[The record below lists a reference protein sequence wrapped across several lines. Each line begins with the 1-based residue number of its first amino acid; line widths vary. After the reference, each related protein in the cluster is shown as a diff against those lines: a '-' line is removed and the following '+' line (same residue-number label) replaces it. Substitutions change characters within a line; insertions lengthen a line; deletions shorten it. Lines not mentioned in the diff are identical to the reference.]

1 MMNSPKSLVGD
12 LRIEKGARRKK
23 RKSRIPLILFVLILL
38 LGGGGA
44 FVWWRTKIWAP
55 EVGTVIATAADTGPK
70 TVLNA
75 SGYVVARHVAVCGS
89 KVTGKVMDLL
99 VEEGMR
105 VKAGDVLARLDD
117 SDNLASLNLAKAQL
131 VAARVATEQ
140 TKVQSALAD
149 RTLVRETLLIKT
161 KVETDL
167 GFDQAKANADGLR
180 AQLNY
185 QEAQV
190 TATQRQVDVNQAAEE
205 DMTIRAPFSGVV
217 TTRDAQ
223 PGEMI
228 SPLATPGGF
237 NRTGLCTIVDEDSL
251 EIEVEVNE
259 DHLSKVTPSQWVI
272 VTLDAYPDRPIQ
284 GRVFEIIPTADR
296 NKGTVKVRIK
306 FRNRDEHILNQMEVR
321 VAFLERNPNAPRR
334 PGILVP
340 RIALRDKDG
349 AQFVWVVKHGH
360 AQRRTITVADYV
372 DDQVLVSAGL
382 SGGEAVVVDKQVNL
396 SEGERIHQAK
406 P

>member
-1 MMNSPKSLVGD
+1 M
-12 LRIEKGARRKK
+12 
-23 RKSRIPLILFVLILL
+23 
-38 LGGGGA
+38 
-44 FVWWRTKIWAP
+44 WAP
-55 EVGTVIATAADTGPK
+55 EVRTVIATATDTGPK

-131 VAARVATEQ
+131 VAARLATEQ

-190 TATQRQVDVNQAAEE
+190 TAAQRQVDVNQAAEE

-237 NRTGLCTIVDEDSL
+237 NRTGLCTIVDQDSL

-259 DHLSKVTPSQWVI
+259 DHLSKVTPGQWVI

-396 SEGERIHQAK
+396 SEGKRIHQAK

>member
-23 RKSRIPLILFVLILL
+23 KSSRIPLILFVLVLL

-55 EVGTVIATAADTGPK
+55 DVRTVIATTADTGPK

-75 SGYVVARHVAVCGS
+75 SGYVVARRVAVCGS

-131 VAARVATEQ
+131 VAARLATEQ
-140 TKVQSALAD
+140 TRVQSALAD

-167 GFDQAKANADGLR
+167 GFDQAKASAEGLR

-190 TATQRQVDVNQAAEE
+190 TAAQRQVDVNQAAEE

-259 DHLSKVTPSQWVI
+259 DHLSKVTPGQWVI

-340 RIALRDKDG
+340 RTALRDKDG
-349 AQFVWVVKHGH
+349 AQFVWVVNRGH

-382 SGGEAVVVDKQVNL
+382 SGGEAVVVDKQVKL
-396 SEGERIHQAK
+396 SEGKRIHQAK